1 VSYLTPII
9 QRCHTQRSDWLDWL
23 YEYRAFRFQ
32 FNGLYEINFV
42 VTFRREP
49 QRNTE
54 FWYAYKKI
62 DGRLHKCYAGRS
74 EDLTYE
80 RLVEIVDKFRY
91 L

>member
-1 VSYLTPII
+1 MAHLTPTI
-9 QRCHTQRSDWLDWL
+9 RRHDTQCRDWLDWL
-23 YEYRAFRFQ
+23 YEHQTFRFQ
-32 FNGLYEINFV
+32 VKGLF

-49 QRNTE
+49 QRNSE

-62 DGRLHKCYAGRS
+62 DGHLRKLYVGRS

-80 RLVEIVDKFRY
+80 RLVDIVEKFRY